1 MSKNIFYVRKKDAP
15 ILPPPI
21 TQVGLIG
28 WFWRN
33 GISSMSNF
41 SSISSSIQ
49 SMLTILLT
57 FIILYI
63 GINGLW
69 TLIDFAFI
77 NAIWS
82 DEDEQKRL
90 ACSTTLQGGIMPEGW
105 FGACWPYIYAKAK
118 LLIYGRYDS
127 SELWRVN
134 FTYFVLAFG
143 TTWIM
148 ISRLPYRFFVGMF
161 MLFIYPVFT
170 FVLLTGG
177 NFDLSITLIILL
189 LILSIVSFLIDFY
202 EKKSPKNIIPRF
214 LSVCCS
220 IGRIIFPYLSFV
232 LILSSIDFGL
242 KEVDTDD
249 WGGLLLTLVVAITG
263 IIASLPLG
271 ILLALGRR
279 SSLPIIKMICIIFIE
294 FWRGVPL
301 ITVLFMAS
309 FMLPLFLPEG
319 TDFNKLLRALIG
331 VALFSAAYMAE
342 VIRGG
347 LQAIPSGQYEGA
359 SALGL
364 SYFQSTRLIILPQ
377 ALVLVI
383 PGIVNTFIG
392 LFKDTT
398 LVLIISLFD
407 LLGIIQSTFADPDW
421 STPVQALTGYFAVAL
436 IFWFFLFTMSRYSIF
451 MEKKLRHER

>member
-1 MSKNIFYVRKKDAP
+1 MSKKVFYVRKQDAP

-28 WFWRN
+28 WLWRN

-49 SMLTILLT
+49 SVLTIFLT
-57 FIILYI
+57 IIILYV
-63 GINGLW
+63 GINGVW

-118 LLIYGRYDS
+118 LLIYGRYDY

-134 FTYFVLAFG
+134 LTYFLLAFG

-148 ISRLPYRFFVGMF
+148 ISRLPYRFFVGML

-177 NFDLSITLIILL
+177 NFDVSIILIISI
-189 LILSIVSFLIDFY
+189 LILSIISFLIDFY
-202 EKKSPKNIIPRF
+202 EKKFPINKIPRI
-214 LSVCCS
+214 LSVICS
-220 IGRIIFPYLSFV
+220 IGKIIFPYLSFI
-232 LILSSIDFGL
+232 LILSSINFGL
-242 KEVDTDD
+242 TEVDTDD

-279 SSLPIIKMICIIFIE
+279 SSLPIIKMICIIFI
-294 FWRGVPL
+294 
-301 ITVLFMAS
+301 
-309 FMLPLFLPEG
+309 
-319 TDFNKLLRALIG
+319 
-331 VALFSAAYMAE
+331 
-342 VIRGG
+342 
-347 LQAIPSGQYEGA
+347 
-359 SALGL
+359 
-364 SYFQSTRLIILPQ
+364 
-377 ALVLVI
+377 
-383 PGIVNTFIG
+383 
-392 LFKDTT
+392 
-398 LVLIISLFD
+398 
-407 LLGIIQSTFADPDW
+407 
-421 STPVQALTGYFAVAL
+421 
-436 IFWFFLFTMSRYSIF
+436 
-451 MEKKLRHER
+451 